1 MLRIIKS
8 MYNDVKSCV
17 LTDIFENKQGVLQ
30 GDILSPMIFSQFLED
45 LETHFQEKWSAGI
58 EIEQINIFLLLIA
71 DDLAIINETFTNGPQ
86 KHLDKLHTYCERWD
100 LTVNIE

>member
-30 GDILSPMIFSQFLED
+30 GDILSHVLFSQFLED
-45 LETHFQEKWSAGI
+45 LETHFQEK
-58 EIEQINIFLLLIA
+58 QINIFLLLIA